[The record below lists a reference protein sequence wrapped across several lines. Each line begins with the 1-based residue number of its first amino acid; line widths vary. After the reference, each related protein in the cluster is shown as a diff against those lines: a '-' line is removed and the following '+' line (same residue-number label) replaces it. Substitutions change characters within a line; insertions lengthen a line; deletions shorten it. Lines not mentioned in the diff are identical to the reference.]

1 MAKVMY
7 LRQIQTSR
15 ERHAIPCA
23 GRTRLP
29 VFILRHP
36 KKEMKVT
43 MVHSTLAPN
52 LPLK

>member
-7 LRQIQTSR
+7 LRQIQASR
-15 ERHAIPCA
+15 ERHATPGA

-29 VFILRHP
+29 VFILRHRR
-36 KKEMKVT
+36 KEMKVT
-43 MVHSTLAPN
+43 MVHSTLARN